1 MPHLI
6 SWLAL
11 PLLILCSSFFSL
23 SEIAYTQITPLRL
36 HTRAEESGKKKHRTA
51 LYVAEHFEDT
61 LAAIL
66 LGNNLANIAGTSIAT
81 MLVVTLW
88 GEGYTWVSS
97 VIMTILVLIF
107 GEITPK
113 MLARR
118 IPETVCSFTAFP
130 LRLITLIFYPFVWV
144 INRFNALL
152 SQLYKNRIPDT
163 PTVTEE
169 ELESLI
175 DTAEDESIID
185 EDTGDLLQSAL
196 DWGEVQAFEVMT
208 PRVDMNAIDI
218 DDEYTDM
225 LAVIENSI
233 HSRIPVYEQ
242 TPDNI
247 IGILH
252 LNHFY
257 KARID
262 QERIDIRSLLMPVN
276 YVHKTMELPDAL
288 DVMRRNKCHM
298 VVVNDEYGGTD
309 GILTMEDIL
318 EQLVGEIWD
327 ESDEI
332 EEEFTL
338 LSDEKAIVDGDM
350 RIYDFFDE
358 VEVDDRD
365 YDEDNATVGGWAMD
379 MLDGNPEIGASFS
392 YKNLTLT
399 VEKLDG
405 RRIEELS
412 VTITPEPEDNDQ
424 EL

>member
-1 MPHLI
+1 
-6 SWLAL
+6 
-11 PLLILCSSFFSL
+11 
-23 SEIAYTQITPLRL
+23 
-36 HTRAEESGKKKHRTA
+36 
-51 LYVAEHFEDT
+51 
-61 LAAIL
+61 
-66 LGNNLANIAGTSIAT
+66 
-81 MLVVTLW
+81 
-88 GEGYTWVSS
+88 
-97 VIMTILVLIF
+97 
-107 GEITPK
+107 

-118 IPETVCSFTAFP
+118 IPETVCSFTALP
-130 LRLITLIFYPFVWV
+130 LRALTILFYPFVWL
-144 INRFNALL
+144 INKLNALL
-152 SQLYKNRIPDT
+152 ARLYKNRIPDT

-196 DWGEVQAFEVMT
+196 DWGEVQAFEIMT

-218 DDEYTDM
+218 DDEYADM
-225 LAVIENSI
+225 LDVIENSI
-233 HSRIPVYEQ
+233 YSRIPVYEQ

-257 KARID
+257 KALID
-262 QERIDIRSLLMPVN
+262 HERVDIRELLMPVN

-332 EEEFTL
+332 EEEFTQ
-338 LSDEKAIVDGDM
+338 LSDEEAIVDGDM

-379 MLDGNPEIGASFS
+379 QLDGNPEIGASFS

-399 VEKLDG
+399 VKKLDG

-412 VTITPEPEDNDQ
+412 VTITPEPEEEDQ

>member
-1 MPHLI
+1 MIL
-6 SWLAL
+6 SWIAL
-11 PLLILCSSFFSL
+11 PLLILCSTFFSL
-23 SEIAYTQITPLRL
+23 SEIAYTQINPLRL
-36 HTRAEESGKKKHRTA
+36 RTRADESGKRKHRVA

-61 LAAIL
+61 LVAIL
-66 LGNNLANIAGTSIAT
+66 LGNNLANIVGTSIAT

-88 GEGYTWVSS
+88 GEGYTWISS
-97 VIMTILVLIF
+97 VIMTVLVLIF

-113 MLARR
+113 QLAQR
-118 IPETVCSFTAFP
+118 IPEAVCSFAAWP
-130 LRLITLIFYPFVWV
+130 LRILTVVFYPFVWL
-144 INRFNALL
+144 IGKLNLLL
-152 SQLYKNRIPDT
+152 SRLYKNRIPET

-175 DTAEDESIID
+175 DTAEDESVID
-185 EDTGDLLQSAL
+185 EDTGELLQSAL
-196 DWGEVQAFEVMT
+196 DWGEVQAFEIMT
-208 PRVDMNAIDI
+208 PRVDMIAIDI
-218 DDEYTDM
+218 DDDYNEIYA
-225 LAVIENSI
+225 LIENSI
-233 HSRIPVYEQ
+233 HSRLPVYEQ

-257 KARID
+257 KALID
-262 QERIDIRSLLMPVN
+262 AERVDIRDLLLPVN

-288 DVMRRNKCHM
+288 DVMRRHKCHM

-318 EQLVGEIWD
+318 EQLVGDIWD

-338 LSDEKAIVDGDM
+338 LSEEKAIVDGDM

-379 MLDGNPEIGASFS
+379 MLDGEPTVGASFS

-399 VEKLDG
+399 VEKIDG

-412 VTITPEPEDNDQ
+412 VVITPEPEEDDQ
-424 EL
+424 DL

>member
-11 PLLILCSSFFSL
+11 PLLILCSTFFSL
-23 SEIAYTQITPLRL
+23 SEIAYTQISPLRL

-61 LAAIL
+61 LVAIL
-66 LGNNLANIAGTSIAT
+66 LGNNLTNIAGTSIAT

-88 GEGYTWVSS
+88 GAQYTWLSS
-97 VIMTILVLIF
+97 VIMTVLVLIF

-118 IPETVCSFTAFP
+118 IPESVCSFTALP
-130 LRLITLIFYPFVWV
+130 LRLLTLLFYPFVWL
-144 INRFNALL
+144 INKLNALL
-152 SQLYKNRIPDT
+152 ARLYKNRIPDT

-218 DDEYTDM
+218 DDEYADM

-262 QERIDIRSLLMPVN
+262 QERVDIRRLLMPVN

-332 EEEFTL
+332 EEEFTQ

>member
-1 MPHLI
+1 MTL
-6 SWLAL
+6 SWIAL
-11 PLLILCSSFFSL
+11 PLLILCSTFFSL
-23 SEIAYTQITPLRL
+23 SEIAYTQINPLRL
-36 HTRAEESGKKKHRTA
+36 RTRADESGKRKHCVA

-61 LAAIL
+61 LVAIL

-88 GEGYTWVSS
+88 GEGYTWISS
-97 VIMTILVLIF
+97 VIMTALVLIF
-107 GEITPK
+107 GEVTPK
-113 MLARR
+113 QLAQRM
-118 IPETVCSFTAFP
+118 PEAVCSFAAWP
-130 LRLITLIFYPFVWV
+130 LRILTIGFYPFVWL
-144 INRFNALL
+144 ISKLNLLL
-152 SQLYKNRIPDT
+152 SRLYKNRIPET

-175 DTAEDESIID
+175 DTAEDESVID
-185 EDTGDLLQSAL
+185 EDTGELLQSAL
-196 DWGEVQAFEVMT
+196 DWGEVQAFEIMT
-208 PRVDMNAIDI
+208 PRVDMIAIDI
-218 DDEYTDM
+218 DDDYNYICH
-225 LAVIENSI
+225 LIETST
-233 HSRIPVYEQ
+233 HSRLPVYEQ

-257 KARID
+257 KALID
-262 QERIDIRSLLMPVN
+262 AERVNIRDLLLPVN

-288 DVMRRNKCHM
+288 DVMRRHKCHM

-318 EQLVGEIWD
+318 EQLVGDIWD

-338 LSDEKAIVDGDM
+338 LSEEKAIVDGDM

-379 MLDGNPEIGASFS
+379 RLDGEPTVGASFS

-399 VEKLDG
+399 VEKIDG

-412 VTITPEPEDNDQ
+412 VVITPEPEEDDQ
-424 EL
+424 DL

>member
-1 MPHLI
+1 MI
-6 SWLAL
+6 FSWIAL
-11 PLLILCSSFFSL
+11 PLLILCSTFFSL
-23 SEIAYTQITPLRL
+23 SEIAYTQISPLRL
-36 HTRAEESGKKKHRTA
+36 HTRAEESGRKTHRVA
-51 LYVAEHFEDT
+51 LHIAEHFEDT

-88 GEGYTWVSS
+88 GEGYTWISS
-97 VIMTILVLIF
+97 VVMTVLVLIF

-113 MLARR
+113 QLAQR
-118 IPETVCSFTAFP
+118 IPETICSFAAWP
-130 LRLITLIFYPFVWV
+130 LRILTMIFYPFVWL
-144 INRFNALL
+144 IGRLNALL
-152 SQLYKNRIPDT
+152 SRLYKNHIPDT

-185 EDTGDLLQSAL
+185 EDTGELLQSAL
-196 DWGEVQAFEVMT
+196 DWGEIQAYEILT
-208 PRVDMNAIDI
+208 PRVDMIAIDI
-218 DDEYTDM
+218 DDDYEKIRQT
-225 LAVIENSI
+225 IETATF
-233 HSRIPVYEQ
+233 SRLPVYQ
-242 TPDNI
+242 DTPDNL
-247 IGILH
+247 IGILRV
-252 LNHFY
+252 NHFY
-257 KARID
+257 RACID
-262 QERIDIRSLLMPVN
+262 TERVNIRDLLIPVT
-276 YVHKTMELPDAL
+276 YVHKTMALPDVL
-288 DVMRRNKCHM
+288 DIMRRDKCHM
-298 VVVNDEYGGTD
+298 VVVNDEYGGTA
-309 GILTMEDIL
+309 GILTMEDVL

-332 EEEFTL
+332 EEEFTFL
-338 LSDEKAIVDGDM
+338 TSDKAVVDGDM

-379 MLDGNPEIGASFS
+379 RLDGNPFVGATFT

-412 VTITPEPEDNDQ
+412 VVITPEPEDDDQ
-424 EL
+424 DL

>member
-1 MPHLI
+1 MIL
-6 SWLAL
+6 SWIAL
-11 PLLILCSSFFSL
+11 PLLILCSTFFSL
-23 SEIAYTQITPLRL
+23 SEIAYTQINPLRL
-36 HTRAEESGKKKHRTA
+36 RTRADESGKRNHRIA
-51 LYVAEHFEDT
+51 LHVAEHFEDT
-61 LAAIL
+61 LVAIL
-66 LGNNLANIAGTSIAT
+66 LGNNLANIIGTSIAT

-88 GEGYTWVSS
+88 GEGYTWISS
-97 VIMTILVLIF
+97 VIMTVLVLIF

-113 MLARR
+113 QLARR
-118 IPETVCSFTAFP
+118 IPETVCSFAAWP
-130 LRLITLIFYPFVWV
+130 LRILTIVFYPFVWL
-144 INRFNALL
+144 IGKLNLLL
-152 SQLYKNRIPDT
+152 SRLYKNRIPET

-175 DTAEDESIID
+175 DTAEDESVID
-185 EDTGDLLQSAL
+185 EDTGELLQSAL
-196 DWGEVQAFEVMT
+196 DWGEVQAFEIMT
-208 PRVDMNAIDI
+208 PRVDMIAIDI
-218 DDEYTDM
+218 DDDYNYICH
-225 LAVIENSI
+225 LIETST
-233 HSRIPVYEQ
+233 HSRLPVYEQ

-257 KARID
+257 KALID
-262 QERIDIRSLLMPVN
+262 AERVNVRDLLLPVN
-276 YVHKTMELPDAL
+276 YVHKTMALPDAL
-288 DVMRRNKCHM
+288 DVMRRHKCHM

-318 EQLVGEIWD
+318 EQLVGDIWD

-338 LSDEKAIVDGDM
+338 LSEEKAIVDGDM

-379 MLDGNPEIGASFS
+379 MLDGEPTVGASFS

-399 VEKLDG
+399 VEKIDG

-412 VTITPEPEDNDQ
+412 VIITPEPEEDDQ
-424 EL
+424 DL

>member
-1 MPHLI
+1 MIL
-6 SWLAL
+6 SWIAL
-11 PLLILCSSFFSL
+11 PLLILCSTFFSL
-23 SEIAYTQITPLRL
+23 SEIAYTQINPLRL
-36 HTRAEESGKKKHRTA
+36 RTRADESGKRKHRVA

-61 LAAIL
+61 LVAIL
-66 LGNNLANIAGTSIAT
+66 LGNNLANIVGTSIAT

-88 GEGYTWVSS
+88 GEGYTWISS
-97 VIMTILVLIF
+97 VIMTVLVLIF

-113 MLARR
+113 QLAQR
-118 IPETVCSFTAFP
+118 IPEAVCSFAAWP
-130 LRLITLIFYPFVWV
+130 LRILTVVFYPFVWL
-144 INRFNALL
+144 IGKLNLLL
-152 SQLYKNRIPDT
+152 SRLYKNRIPET

-175 DTAEDESIID
+175 DTAEDESVID
-185 EDTGDLLQSAL
+185 EDTGELLQSAL
-196 DWGEVQAFEVMT
+196 DWGEVQAFEIMT
-208 PRVDMNAIDI
+208 PRVDMIAIDI
-218 DDEYTDM
+218 DDDYNDIYA
-225 LAVIENSI
+225 LIENSI
-233 HSRIPVYEQ
+233 HSRLPVYEQ

-257 KARID
+257 KALID
-262 QERIDIRSLLMPVN
+262 AERVDIRDLLLPVN

-288 DVMRRNKCHM
+288 DVMRRHKCHM

-318 EQLVGEIWD
+318 EQLVGDIWD

-338 LSDEKAIVDGDM
+338 LSEEKAIVDGDM

-379 MLDGNPEIGASFS
+379 MLDGEPTVGASFS

-399 VEKLDG
+399 VEKIDG

-412 VTITPEPEDNDQ
+412 VVITPEPEEDDQ
-424 EL
+424 DL

>member
-6 SWLAL
+6 SYLAL
-11 PLLILCSSFFSL
+11 PLLILCSTFFSL
-23 SEIAYTQITPLRL
+23 AEIAYTQITPLRL
-36 HTRAEESGKKKHRTA
+36 RTRAEESGKKKHRTA

-66 LGNNLANIAGTSIAT
+66 LGNNLANVVGTSIAT
-81 MLVVTLW
+81 VLVVDLW
-88 GEGYTWVSS
+88 GEGYAWVSTL
-97 VIMTILVLIF
+97 IMTILVLIF

-118 IPETVCSFTAFP
+118 IPETVCSFTALP
-130 LRLITLIFYPFVWV
+130 LRALTILFYPFVWL
-144 INRFNALL
+144 INKLNALL
-152 SQLYKNRIPDT
+152 ARLYKNRIPDT

-196 DWGEVQAFEVMT
+196 DWGEVQAFEIMT

-218 DDEYTDM
+218 DDDYTDM
-225 LAVIENSI
+225 LDIIENSI
-233 HSRIPVYEQ
+233 YSRIPVYEQ

-257 KARID
+257 KALID
-262 QERIDIRSLLMPVN
+262 HERVDIRELLMPVN

-332 EEEFTL
+332 EEEFTQ
-338 LSDEKAIVDGDM
+338 LSDEEAIVDGDM

-379 MLDGNPEIGASFS
+379 QLDGNPEIGASFS

-399 VEKLDG
+399 VKKLDG

-412 VTITPEPEDNDQ
+412 VTITPEDEEENQ

>member
-6 SWLAL
+6 SYLAL
-11 PLLILCSSFFSL
+11 PLLILCSTFFSL
-23 SEIAYTQITPLRL
+23 AEIAYTQITPLRL
-36 HTRAEESGKKKHRTA
+36 RTRAEESGKKKHRTA

-66 LGNNLANIAGTSIAT
+66 LGNNLANVVGTSIAT
-81 MLVVTLW
+81 VLVVDLW
-88 GEGYTWVSS
+88 GEGYAWVSTL
-97 VIMTILVLIF
+97 IMTILVLIF

-118 IPETVCSFTAFP
+118 IPETVCSFTAHP
-130 LRLITLIFYPFVWV
+130 LRALTILFYPFVWL
-144 INRFNALL
+144 INKLNALL
-152 SQLYKNRIPDT
+152 AHIYKNRIPDT

-196 DWGEVQAFEVMT
+196 DWGEVQAFEIMT

-218 DDEYTDM
+218 DDDYTDM
-225 LAVIENSI
+225 LDIIENSI
-233 HSRIPVYEQ
+233 YSRIPVYEQ

-257 KARID
+257 KALID
-262 QERIDIRSLLMPVN
+262 HERVDIRELLMPVN

-332 EEEFTL
+332 EEEFTQ
-338 LSDEKAIVDGDM
+338 LSDEEAIVDGDM

-379 MLDGNPEIGASFS
+379 QLDGNPEIGASFS

-399 VEKLDG
+399 VKKLDG

-412 VTITPEPEDNDQ
+412 VTITPEDEEENQ

>member
-6 SWLAL
+6 SWIAL
-11 PLLILCSSFFSL
+11 PLLILCSTFFSL
-23 SEIAYTQITPLRL
+23 SEIAYTQINPLRL
-36 HTRAEESGKKKHRTA
+36 RTRAEESGKKKHRIA

-61 LAAIL
+61 LVALL

-81 MLVVTLW
+81 VLVVTLW
-88 GEGYTWVSS
+88 GEPYTWVSS
-97 VIMTILVLIF
+97 VVMTVLVLIF

-118 IPETVCSFTAFP
+118 IPETVCSFTATP
-130 LRLITLIFYPFVWV
+130 LRLITWIFYPFVWL
-144 INRFNALL
+144 INQLNALL
-152 SQLYKNRIPDT
+152 ARLYRNRIPDT

-175 DTAEDESIID
+175 DTAEDESVID

-196 DWGEVQAFEVMT
+196 DWGEVQAFEIMT
-208 PRVDMNAIDI
+208 PRVDMTAIDI
-218 DDEYTDM
+218 DNEYSEI

-233 HSRIPVYEQ
+233 YSRIPVYEQ

-257 KARID
+257 KALID
-262 QERIDIRSLLMPVN
+262 QERVDIRRLLMPIN

-338 LSDEKAIVDGDM
+338 LSKEKAVVDGDM

-379 MLDGNPEIGASFS
+379 MLDGNPEVGATFS

-399 VEKLDG
+399 VEKIDG

-412 VTITPEPEDNDQ
+412 VTITPEENEDDQ
-424 EL
+424 EF

>member
-23 SEIAYTQITPLRL
+23 SEIAYTQINPLRL
-36 HTRAEESGKKKHRTA
+36 RTRAEESSKKMHRTA

-97 VIMTILVLIF
+97 TIMTVLVLIF

-118 IPETVCSFTAFP
+118 TPERVCSLTSRP
-130 LRLITLIFYPFVWV
+130 LRLLTLLFYPFVWL
-144 INRFNALL
+144 INKLHALL
-152 SQLYKNRIPDT
+152 ACLYKNRIPDT

-218 DDEYTDM
+218 DDEYADT
-225 LAVIENSI
+225 LTLIENSI
-233 HSRIPVYEQ
+233 YSRIPVYEQ

-257 KARID
+257 KALID
-262 QERIDIRSLLMPVN
+262 QERVDIRSLLMPVN

-332 EEEFTL
+332 EEEFTQ

-412 VTITPEPEDNDQ
+412 VTIIPEPEDNDQ

>member
-1 MPHLI
+1 MIL
-6 SWLAL
+6 SWIAL
-11 PLLILCSSFFSL
+11 PLLILCSTFFSL
-23 SEIAYTQITPLRL
+23 SEIAYTQINPLRL
-36 HTRAEESGKKKHRTA
+36 RTRADESGKRKHRVA

-61 LAAIL
+61 LVAIL
-66 LGNNLANIAGTSIAT
+66 LGNNLANIASTSIAT

-88 GEGYTWVSS
+88 GEGYTWISS
-97 VIMTILVLIF
+97 VIMTVLVLIF

-113 MLARR
+113 QLAQRM
-118 IPETVCSFTAFP
+118 PEAVCSFAAWP
-130 LRLITLIFYPFVWV
+130 LRILTIVFYPFVWL
-144 INRFNALL
+144 IGKLNLLL
-152 SQLYKNRIPDT
+152 SRLYKNRIPET

-175 DTAEDESIID
+175 DTAEDESVID
-185 EDTGDLLQSAL
+185 EDTGELLQSAL
-196 DWGEVQAFEVMT
+196 DWGEVQAFEIMT
-208 PRVDMNAIDI
+208 PRVDMIAIDI
-218 DDEYTDM
+218 DDDYNYICH
-225 LAVIENSI
+225 LIETST
-233 HSRIPVYEQ
+233 HSRLPVYEQ

-257 KARID
+257 KALID
-262 QERIDIRSLLMPVN
+262 AERVNIRDLLLPVN

-288 DVMRRNKCHM
+288 DVMRRHKCHM

-318 EQLVGEIWD
+318 EQLVGDIWD

-338 LSDEKAIVDGDM
+338 LSEEKAIVDGDM

-379 MLDGNPEIGASFS
+379 RLDGEPTVGASFS

-399 VEKLDG
+399 VEKIDG

-412 VTITPEPEDNDQ
+412 VVITPEPEEDDQ
-424 EL
+424 DL

>member
-1 MPHLI
+1 MEEGSITYL
-6 SWLAL
+6 
-11 PLLILCSSFFSL
+11 LLILVCLVLSAMFSATETAFASVSRVRIAAL
-23 SEIAYTQITPLRL
+23 AEDGDKKACRLNKVLVNFDRVLTALLILNNIVNIAIATLATLFAAHVFGEGAVEWMTVVTTVVVFLFGESLPKATALMVSESLAYAMAGPMIFLTKAFTPLI
-36 HTRAEESGKKKHRTA
+36 
-51 LYVAEHFEDT
+51 F
-61 LAAIL
+61 
-66 LGNNLANIAGTSIAT
+66 
-81 MLVVTLW
+81 
-88 GEGYTWVSS
+88 
-97 VIMTILVLIF
+97 VL
-107 GEITPK
+107 
-113 MLARR
+113 
-118 IPETVCSFTAFP
+118 
-130 LRLITLIFYPFVWV
+130 
-144 INRFNALL
+144 NALSRFL
-152 SQLYKNRIPDT
+152 IKPIKEENT

-196 DWGEVQAFEVMT
+196 DWGEVQAFEIMT

-218 DDEYTDM
+218 DDDYTDM
-225 LAVIENSI
+225 LDIIENSI
-233 HSRIPVYEQ
+233 YSRIPVYEQ

-257 KARID
+257 KALID
-262 QERIDIRSLLMPVN
+262 HERVDIRELLMPVN

-332 EEEFTL
+332 EEEFTQ
-338 LSDEKAIVDGDM
+338 LSDEEAIVDGDM

-379 MLDGNPEIGASFS
+379 QLDGNPEIGASFS

-399 VEKLDG
+399 VKKLDG

-412 VTITPEPEDNDQ
+412 VTITPEDEEENQ

>member
-1 MPHLI
+1 MI
-6 SWLAL
+6 ASWIAL
-11 PLLILCSSFFSL
+11 PLLILCSTFFSL
-23 SEIAYTQITPLRL
+23 SEIAYTQINPLRL
-36 HTRAEESGKKKHRTA
+36 RTRADESGKRNHRIA
-51 LYVAEHFEDT
+51 LHVAEHFEDT
-61 LAAIL
+61 LVAIL
-66 LGNNLANIAGTSIAT
+66 LGNNLANIIGTSIAT

-88 GEGYTWVSS
+88 GEGYTWISS
-97 VIMTILVLIF
+97 VIMTVLVLIF

-113 MLARR
+113 QLARR
-118 IPETVCSFTAFP
+118 IPETVCSFAAWP
-130 LRLITLIFYPFVWV
+130 LRILTIVFYPFVWL
-144 INRFNALL
+144 IGKLNLLL
-152 SQLYKNRIPDT
+152 SRLYKNRIPET

-175 DTAEDESIID
+175 DTAEDESVID
-185 EDTGDLLQSAL
+185 EDTGELLQSAL
-196 DWGEVQAFEVMT
+196 DWGEVQAFEIMT
-208 PRVDMNAIDI
+208 PRVDMVAIDI
-218 DDEYTDM
+218 DDDYNYICH
-225 LAVIENSI
+225 LIETST
-233 HSRIPVYEQ
+233 HSRLPVYEQ

-247 IGILH
+247 IGIPH

-257 KARID
+257 KALID
-262 QERIDIRSLLMPVN
+262 AERVNVRDLLLPVN
-276 YVHKTMELPDAL
+276 YVHKTMALPDAL
-288 DVMRRNKCHM
+288 DVMRRHKCHM

-318 EQLVGEIWD
+318 EQLVGDIWD

-338 LSDEKAIVDGDM
+338 LSEEKAIVDGDM

-379 MLDGNPEIGASFS
+379 MLDGEPTVGASFS

-399 VEKLDG
+399 VEKIDG

-412 VTITPEPEDNDQ
+412 VIITPEPEEDDQ
-424 EL
+424 DL

>member
-11 PLLILCSSFFSL
+11 PLLILCSTFFSL
-23 SEIAYTQITPLRL
+23 SEIAYTQINPLRL
-36 HTRAEESGKKKHRTA
+36 RTRAEESGRKKHRIA

-61 LAAIL
+61 LVAIL

-81 MLVVTLW
+81 VLVVTLW
-88 GEGYTWVSS
+88 GEKYTWVSS
-97 VIMTILVLIF
+97 VVMTVLVLIF

-118 IPETVCSFTAFP
+118 IPEAVCSFTARP
-130 LRLITLIFYPFVWV
+130 LRLITWIFYPFVWL
-144 INRFNALL
+144 INQLNALL
-152 SQLYKNRIPDT
+152 ARLYKNRIPDT

-196 DWGEVQAFEVMT
+196 DWGEVQAFEIMT
-208 PRVDMNAIDI
+208 PRVDMTAIDI
-218 DDEYTDM
+218 DDEYAEM
-225 LAVIENSI
+225 LTVIENSI
-233 HSRIPVYEQ
+233 YSRIPVYEQ

-257 KARID
+257 KALID
-262 QERIDIRSLLMPVN
+262 QERVDIRSLLMPVN

-338 LSDEKAIVDGDM
+338 LSDETAIVDGDM

-379 MLDGNPEIGASFS
+379 RLEGNPEVGASFS

-412 VTITPEPEDNDQ
+412 VTITPEDEEDDQ
-424 EL
+424 EF

>member
-1 MPHLI
+1 MTL
-6 SWLAL
+6 SWIAL
-11 PLLILCSSFFSL
+11 PLLILCSTFFSL
-23 SEIAYTQITPLRL
+23 SEIAYTQINPLRL
-36 HTRAEESGKKKHRTA
+36 RTRADKSGKRKHRVA

-61 LAAIL
+61 LVAIL

-88 GEGYTWVSS
+88 GEGYTWISS
-97 VIMTILVLIF
+97 VIMTVLVLIF

-113 MLARR
+113 QLAQRM
-118 IPETVCSFTAFP
+118 PEAVCSFAAWP
-130 LRLITLIFYPFVWV
+130 LRILTIVFYPFVWL
-144 INRFNALL
+144 IGKLNLLL
-152 SQLYKNRIPDT
+152 SRLYKNRIPET

-175 DTAEDESIID
+175 DTAEDESVID
-185 EDTGDLLQSAL
+185 EDTGELLQSAL
-196 DWGEVQAFEVMT
+196 DWGEVQAFEIMT
-208 PRVDMNAIDI
+208 PRVDMIAIDI
-218 DDEYTDM
+218 DDDYNYICH
-225 LAVIENSI
+225 LIETST
-233 HSRIPVYEQ
+233 HSRLPVYEQ

-257 KARID
+257 KALID
-262 QERIDIRSLLMPVN
+262 AERVNIRDLLLPVN

-288 DVMRRNKCHM
+288 DVMRRHKCHM

-318 EQLVGEIWD
+318 EQLVGDIWD

-338 LSDEKAIVDGDM
+338 LSEEKAIVDGDM

-379 MLDGNPEIGASFS
+379 RLDGEPTVGASFS

-399 VEKLDG
+399 VEKIDG

-412 VTITPEPEDNDQ
+412 VVITPEPEEDDQ
-424 EL
+424 DL

>member
-6 SWLAL
+6 SYLAL
-11 PLLILCSSFFSL
+11 PLLILCSTFFSL

-36 HTRAEESGKKKHRTA
+36 RTRAEESGKKKHRTA

-66 LGNNLANIAGTSIAT
+66 LGNNLANVVGTSIAT
-81 MLVVTLW
+81 VLVVDLW
-88 GEGYTWVSS
+88 GEGYAWVSTA
-97 VIMTILVLIF
+97 VMTILVLIF

-113 MLARR
+113 MIGRR
-118 IPETVCSFTAFP
+118 IPEAACHLTAFP
-130 LRLITLIFYPFVWV
+130 LRLLTLIFYPFVWL
-144 INRFNALL
+144 INKLNALL
-152 SQLYKNRIPDT
+152 ANLYKNRIPDT

-196 DWGEVQAFEVMT
+196 DWGEVQAFEIMT

-218 DDEYTDM
+218 DDEYADM
-225 LAVIENSI
+225 LDVIENSI
-233 HSRIPVYEQ
+233 YSRIPVYEQ

-257 KARID
+257 KALID
-262 QERIDIRSLLMPVN
+262 HERVDIRSLLMPVN

-332 EEEFTL
+332 EEEFTQ

-399 VEKLDG
+399 VKKLDG

-412 VTITPEPEDNDQ
+412 VTITPEPEEENQ